1 MTAEL
6 PGLKKEDVK
15 VELTEDALIIQGERK
30 QEHKEDQCAG
40 SVCKRSSSDGARN
53 NTLVPSNMDAR
64 ILNSFDRVAFAVAE
78 KFDAVELSP
87 VSPLGTNFV
96 LGGIDTNNVVATV
109 RNAEVL
115 GDSTPALALEC
126 ARRRRTH
133 AGDVRLCSSHRMIR
147 LQPFDFPGFT
157 PHFRLFTMDSA
168 GRDTGSHAFEIQHLS
183 EHIHF
188 YLELFRAL
196 NAEGF
201 HLRLPLVEIGDVSL
215 SERLLAVAGVD
226 RDKVREADGPIDPAA
241 SNASKPN
248 LV

>member
-1 MTAEL
+1 VTAEL

-168 GRDTGSHAFEIQHLS
+168 R
-183 EHIHF
+183 
-188 YLELFRAL
+188 
-196 NAEGF
+196 
-201 HLRLPLVEIGDVSL
+201 
-215 SERLLAVAGVD
+215 VAKQD
-226 RDKVREADGPIDPAA
+226 RTHSR
-241 SNASKPN
+241 SNT
-248 LV
+248 